1 MVATTHTTVPQPVG
15 EKRVAFH
22 HLNWQ
27 AYQQILQALGESRS
41 ARLTYDRGILEIT
54 MPLEDHE
61 FAAELIGLFIRILV
75 FETHQRIKSMRS
87 TTIEREDL
95 NRSPEPD
102 NAFYIEN
109 QPQVAGRTVNFQE
122 DPPPDLVVE
131 VDITHTAI
139 DKLTLYAALGVPE
152 FWRFNGKEWQIYQLQ
167 DGRYQEQEVSP
178 TFPFVPKTKLY
189 EFLTLAKQDEIEAEQ
204 SFRAW
209 VKQQLPEKQ

>member
-1 MVATTHTTVPQPVG
+1 MVATASVTVPQPIG

-22 HLNWQ
+22 HLNWR

-61 FAAELIGLFIRILV
+61 FAAELMGRFIYFLV
-75 FETHQRIKSMRS
+75 SELGQRIKSMRS

-102 NAFYIEN
+102 NAFYIKN
-109 QPQVAGRTVNFQE
+109 QPRVAGRTVNFQE

-131 VDITHTAI
+131 VDITHTDI
-139 DKLTLYAALGVPE
+139 DKLSLYAALGVPE
-152 FWRFNGKEWQIYQLQ
+152 FWRFNGKEWRIYQLQ
-167 DGRYQEQEVSP
+167 DGGYEEQAVSP
-178 TFPFVPKTKLY
+178 TFPFVPKAKLY
-189 EFLTLAKQDEIEAEQ
+189 EFLTLARQDEIEAEQ
-204 SFRAW
+204 ILRAW
-209 VKQQLPEKQ
+209 VKQQKQDT